1 MTLDDYQA
9 HALETAVYPIE
20 AKVIYPILGL
30 AGEAGE
36 VADKYKKIIRG
47 DKVLDSATRDALVG
61 EVGDVLWYVAVLSA
75 DLGYTLEEVACV
87 NIQKLIDRLGRGVI
101 KGDGDTR

>member
-1 MTLDDYQA
+1 MKLNEYQG

-30 AGEAGE
+30 AGESGE

-61 EVGDVLWYVAVLSA
+61 EVGDVLWYIAVLSA
-75 DLGYTLEEVACV
+75 DLGYTLEEVAQINV
-87 NIQKLIDRLGRGVI
+87 RKLSSRQERGVI

>member
-1 MTLDDYQA
+1 MKLNEYQG

-20 AKVIYPILGL
+20 AKIVYPILGL

-47 DKVLDSATRDALVG
+47 DKVLDSTTRDTLVG

-75 DLGYTLEEVACV
+75 DLGFTLEEVAQMNV
-87 NIQKLIDRLGRGVI
+87 RKLSSRQERGVI

>member
-1 MTLDDYQA
+1 MKLNEYQG
-9 HALETAVYPIE
+9 HALETAVYPI
-20 AKVIYPILGL
+20 ASKIIYPILGL

-36 VADKYKKIIRG
+36 VADKYKKIVRG
-47 DKVLDSATRDALVG
+47 DKALDPETLAALVG

-75 DLGYTLEEVACV
+75 DLGYTLSEVADM
-87 NIQKLIDRLGRGVI
+87 NIEKLNSRKLRGVI

>member
-1 MTLDDYQA
+1 MQLNEYQG

-20 AKVIYPILGL
+20 GKIIYPILGL

-36 VADKYKKIIRG
+36 VADKYKKIVRG
-47 DKVLDSATRDALVG
+47 DKTLDSKTRDALVG
-61 EVGDVLWYVAVLSA
+61 EVGDVLWYIAVLSA
-75 DLGYTLEEVACV
+75 DLGFTLEEVAQINV
-87 NIQKLIDRLGRGVI
+87 QKLSSRQERGVL